1 MTSDQ
6 GGAHGE
12 PTGRPEG
19 GSEPAAPQGWNAPPP
34 PPQQGWGAPPPQQG
48 WGAPPPQQGWGA
60 PPPQQG
66 WPQPGQQWPG
76 YGAPYMPPP
85 PPGSGERPETV
96 RFGIGAML
104 AGLVLGVIQIV
115 VAFTDL
121 DALVL
126 ETMQTAGPPSD
137 IDRELVRSVIVGLE
151 VFLLVLAALFALF
164 LWFAWQGRHW
174 ARLAVLIMSGIY
186 AANLLSGVSST
197 SDSGFVNALSVF
209 IVVLVVAG
217 FVLLVLKPSQEWYR
231 YTGWARTYGQ
241 QR

>member
-6 GGAHGE
+6 GRGQGE
-12 PTGRPEG
+12 PSGGPGEG
-19 GSEPAAPQGWNAPPP
+19 ASEGPPQGWNAPPP
-34 PPQQGWGAPPPQQG
+34 PQQGWNAPPEGWNQPPPQSWNAPPPAQG
-48 WGAPPPQQGWGA
+48 WQAPA
-60 PPPQQG
+60 
-66 WPQPGQQWPG
+66 GQQWPG
-76 YGAPYMPPP
+76 TAAPYVPPS

-96 RFGIGAML
+96 RFGVGAML

-115 VAFTDL
+115 VAFSDL
-121 DALVL
+121 DAFVL
-126 ETMQTAGPPSD
+126 ETMETAAPPSD

-174 ARLAVLIMSGIY
+174 ARVAVLIMSGIY
-186 AANLLSGVSST
+186 AANLLSGISST

-209 IVVLVVAG
+209 IVLLVVAG

-231 YTGWARTYGQ
+231 YTGWERTYGQ
-241 QR
+241 HR